1 MRKKTLFSCLAVFI
15 LISGGRSHPMDDIR
29 LTPELQN
36 HSVIALLIDSEDGS
50 ILDANNAAA
59 SFYGY
64 PLETLRRMHIQEIN
78 ALEPHEVEAEF
89 RRAGDE
95 DRNYFLFP
103 HRLAD
108 GNVRTVE
115 VYSSP
120 FTSRNENPV
129 LLSIIHDATDKVLVE
144 EELRY
149 YQTRL
154 ETLVETRTR
163 ELVQANNRVKWITV
177 SGIGL
182 VFGLAFIVLHRH
194 QQAAF
199 FRRQYELEHER
210 NTLLRRFEDLT
221 RHANDMILLV
231 NDHGGI
237 VDANERAV
245 LAYGFSREQLLGMN
259 IRDIHADKAHLSFEA
274 IRDSVIENN
283 GFIYESTHL
292 RRDGTSFPVEASVR
306 YIKTGEQ
313 SFFQHIIRDIT
324 ERRQAGEALRRSEE
338 RFQKMLSLI
347 PDMISIQDAD
357 MNIVYSN
364 WKGFAAVDEE
374 KRILGTKCHS
384 TYRGYDQVCPDCLP
398 VSVFRTR
405 KAFQEEVEMPG
416 GTWLDMRVIPILDP
430 DGNVECFV
438 EWARDITEQK
448 QAADTLLQQ
457 KKLLE
462 GVIDAIPDIIA
473 IQRPDHTVEHY
484 NRAGY
489 EMIGLTHKDLKNK
502 KCYELL
508 GRDRECGQCATREAM
523 KTGRL
528 SELEKYVPEL
538 GMHLHCRSN
547 PIRDQNGNIVRI
559 VEQLRDI
566 TEYQAAKE
574 KLKLLATTDD
584 LTGLWNRRHFMNML
598 GREANRARR
607 YQEIF
612 SVLLIDIDDFKR
624 INDTYG
630 HGTGDAVLEHFGKTI
645 RAGLRHTDVAGRL
658 GGEEFSILL
667 PETELDEAVR
677 LAERLR
683 SAIEKTPAVCSEK
696 EIRFTA
702 SIGIAVYHRDCAWP
716 DDGSELLAAADR
728 GLYEAKRTGKNR
740 YAIGSHRQAKTAAY

>member
-1 MRKKTLFSCLAVFI
+1 MRKKILFSCLVVSI
-15 LISGGRSHPMDDIR
+15 LICGGRVHPMDDVR
-29 LTPELQN
+29 LTPELHN
-36 HSVIALLIDSEDGS
+36 HSVIALLIDSEDGA
-50 ILDANNAAA
+50 IVDANNAAA

-64 PLETLRRMHIQEIN
+64 PVETLRQMHIQDIN
-78 ALEPHEVEAEF
+78 ALEPREVEEEF
-89 RRAGDE
+89 GRARDE
-95 DRNYFLFP
+95 DRGYFLFP

-115 VYSSP
+115 VYSAP
-120 FTSRNENPV
+120 FTTRNESTL
-129 LLSIIHDATDKVLVE
+129 LLSVIHDATNKVLVE
-144 EELRY
+144 EELRH

-163 ELVQANNRVKWITV
+163 ELVQANNRVKWITIF
-177 SGIGL
+177 GIGL

-210 NTLLRRFEDLT
+210 NTLLERFEDLT

-237 VDANERAV
+237 VDVNERAV
-245 LAYGFSREQLLGMN
+245 LTYGFSREQLLCMN
-259 IRDIHADKAHLSFEA
+259 IRDIHAPETSLSFEE
-274 IRDSVIENN
+274 IRNSVIENN
-283 GFIYESTHL
+283 GFIYESTHV

-313 SFFQHIIRDIT
+313 SFFQHIIRDVT
-324 ERRQAGEALRRSEE
+324 ERRQAGEALRKSEE
-338 RFQKMLSLI
+338 RFQKMLALI

-398 VSVFRTR
+398 VSVFSTR
-405 KAFQEEVEMPG
+405 KAFREEVEMPG
-416 GTWLDMRVIPILDP
+416 GIWLDMRVIPILDP
-430 DGNVECFV
+430 DGHVECFV
-438 EWARDITEQK
+438 EWA
-448 QAADTLLQQ
+448 
-457 KKLLE
+457 
-462 GVIDAIPDIIA
+462 
-473 IQRPDHTVEHY
+473 
-484 NRAGY
+484 
-489 EMIGLTHKDLKNK
+489 
-502 KCYELL
+502 
-508 GRDRECGQCATREAM
+508 
-523 KTGRL
+523 
-528 SELEKYVPEL
+528 
-538 GMHLHCRSN
+538 
-547 PIRDQNGNIVRI
+547 
-559 VEQLRDI
+559 RDI

-584 LTGLWNRRHFMNML
+584 LTGLWNRRHFMKML
-598 GREANRARR
+598 GREADRAQR

-612 SVLLIDIDDFKR
+612 SVLLIDIDDFKQ

-645 RAGLRHTDVAGRL
+645 RAGLRQTDTAGRL
-658 GGEEFSILL
+658 GGEEFSVLL
-667 PETELDEAVR
+667 PETDLDEARR

-683 SAIEKTPAVCSEK
+683 SAIEKTPAVFPEK

-702 SIGIAVYHRDCAWP
+702 SIGVAVYQWDCDRP

-728 GLYEAKRTGKNR
+728 GLYEAKRAGKNR
-740 YAIGSHRQAKTAAY
+740 YAIGNQQRAKTAAFKARA